1 MITIVIKM
9 IKRNVPNQD
18 NLNHISNDNN
28 NRDKDIKENID
39 DKNEIK

>member
-18 NLNHISNDNN
+18 NLNHIINDNN
-28 NRDKDIKENID
+28 KRDKDKENKD
-39 DKNEIK
+39 NKNKIK